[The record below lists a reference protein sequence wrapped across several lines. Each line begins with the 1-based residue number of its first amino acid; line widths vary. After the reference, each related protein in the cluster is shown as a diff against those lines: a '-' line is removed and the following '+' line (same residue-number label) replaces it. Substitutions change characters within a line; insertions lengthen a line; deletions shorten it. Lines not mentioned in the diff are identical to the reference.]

1 MTGARSPPGTLRD
14 LTTPSLGT
22 GRAGGGGRRP
32 RRGVPGRRVS
42 PAAVFRAGGVP
53 GRRGADPGGCARAVP
68 GGVFRRGFRAGFSR
82 FRRAGFRAAG
92 VPGRAK
98 KNRVFSVFFGRAS
111 RMYKEAAGSFSEKKP
126 LTFRPGRVMDVSAG
140 RETAQKAQPGT
151 RVGREK
157 PPPEERSP
165 P

>member
-1 MTGARSPPGTLRD
+1 MP
-14 LTTPSLGT
+14 
-22 GRAGGGGRRP
+22 GRAVPPGGGRR
-32 RRGVPGRRVS
+32 
-42 PAAVFRAGGVP
+42 VFRAGGVP
-53 GRRGADPGGCARAVP
+53 GLRGADPGGCARAVP
-68 GGVFRRGFRAGFSR
+68 GGVLRRGFRAGFSR

-98 KNRVFSVFFGRAS
+98 KNRVFSVFFRRAS
-111 RMYKEAAGSFSEKKP
+111 RMYKEAGGSFSEKKP
-126 LTFRPGRVMDVSAG
+126 LTFSPGGVMDVSAG